1 MGLTD
6 DDVREILRIIDE
18 SELAELRVETP
29 EFSLYVR
36 RDTGEADAEADAEAE
51 AAEPQPSAPAS
62 ASVSSPMIGIFY
74 VADAPGDPP
83 FVEVG
88 SRVEPGTTVGIIEV
102 MKMMNT
108 VPAGVSGVI
117 AEVCVEN
124 AELVEEGQTLF
135 RVAP

>member
-36 RDTGEADAEADAEAE
+36 RDTGEADAEAE